1 MAAIPK
7 VESIWLDGKF
17 VAWDDAQVHITA
29 HCLHYGTGVFEGVRS
44 YETAKGAAVFRLDA
58 HMKRF
63 KNSAEIYQIDIPY
76 SVNELGQTTLELVA
90 RNKLAN
96 AYIRP
101 IAFNGVYSL
110 DVWPRDCPVVVAIAA
125 WPRGE
130 YLGRKGIEE
139 GVRVMFSSVRRF
151 HSSMIPTSG
160 KACGQYIN
168 SVLAVQEAQKNGF
181 DEAILLNMEGDVAEG
196 SGENLFLVKDG
207 KLITND
213 ADASIL
219 MGITREAILQIANDK
234 GIPVEIRAITQDEVL
249 SADELFFSGTAVE
262 VTPIRQVGDKTI
274 GEGRRGPVT
283 ETIQTT
289 FFNTVHG
296 RTSEYSHWLSYVSE
310 RKEEVTSDK

>member
-234 GIPVEIRAITQDEVL
+234 GVPVEIRAITQDEVL

>member
-63 KNSAEIYQIDIPY
+63 KNSAGIYQIDIPY

-139 GVRVMFSSVRRF
+139 GVRVMFSSVPAPCTASPSGSPANNASCTAAFRRADTTVPLLPTLRRAQAGVATP
-151 HSSMIPTSG
+151 SSLHI
-160 KACGQYIN
+160 Q
-168 SVLAVQEAQKNGF
+168 
-181 DEAILLNMEGDVAEG
+181 
-196 SGENLFLVKDG
+196 
-207 KLITND
+207 
-213 ADASIL
+213 
-219 MGITREAILQIANDK
+219 
-234 GIPVEIRAITQDEVL
+234 
-249 SADELFFSGTAVE
+249 
-262 VTPIRQVGDKTI
+262 PIRSPCRWRAFGQ
-274 GEGRRGPVT
+274 R
-283 ETIQTT
+283 
-289 FFNTVHG
+289 
-296 RTSEYSHWLSYVSE
+296 SALVSA
-310 RKEEVTSDK
+310 

>member
-1 MAAIPK
+1 VCQGVGSVGAIPK
-7 VESIWLDGKF
+7 VESIWIDGEF
-17 VAWDDAQVHITA
+17 VPWDDARVHVTA
-29 HCLHYGTGVFEGVRS
+29 HCLHYGTGVFEGLRS
-44 YETAKGAAVFRLDA
+44 YETANGPAVFRLDA

-76 SVNELGQTTLELVA
+76 SLYDLQQATLELVA
-90 RNKLAN
+90 LNRLGN

-101 IAFNGVYSL
+101 IAFNGVHSL
-110 DVWPRDCPVVVAIAA
+110 DIWPRDCPVVSAIAA

-130 YLGRKGIEE
+130 YLGR
-139 GVRVMFSSVRRF
+139 VMFSSVRRF
-151 HSSMIPTSG
+151 HASMIPTSG

-168 SVLAVQEAQKNGF
+168 SVLAIQEAQKKGF
-181 DEAILLNMEGDVAEG
+181 DEAILLNMEGNVAEG

-207 KLITND
+207 ILITND

-219 MGITREAILQIANDK
+219 MGITREAILRISGDK
-234 GIPVEIRAITQDEVL
+234 GIPVEIRPISQDDVL

-274 GEGRRGPVT
+274 SDGRCGPVT

-289 FFNTVHG
+289 FFDTVHG

-310 RKEEVTSDK
+310 RNKEEITSDK